1 MNFTVEGA
9 RFGQTDG
16 VQQLRKYEIGRG
28 FGGNLATDPLTG
40 LQAYK
45 KRAFS
50 PPRHRDTE
58 EETPGLGEAV
68 S

>member
-16 VQQLRKYEIGRG
+16 VQRLRKYEIGQG
-28 FGGNLATDPLTG
+28 FGGSLAVHPLTG
-40 LQAYK
+40 LQK
-45 KRAFS
+45 MAFS
-50 PPRHRDTE
+50 PQRHRDTE